1 MSVTP
6 NPNDGEPTVVM
17 PTQEATEASLSD
29 ILRHRAA
36 WRRAR
41 RRRLAL
47 YATVGIG
54 FVLGIGAGWLFFP
67 THDKRVAVTGQT
79 SRDVAPPPVMPPA
92 GPPASPP
99 SPRPPDTPVG
109 PRQMLNEIFEGRDRG
124 LSVTA
129 LVDRGAVR
137 IGSSRPGYVYVLA
150 ASASQSG
157 GGALFAAVLFPR
169 TPDTNNRVR
178 PGQTLRLPDLR
189 WPANAELLAIVSDE
203 RRDIDVL
210 GPLVGKVICGS
221 AGGCSEAYGAAFFP
235 SPGAS
240 SEAARDTARGLVRDP
255 AVQKAAPARP
265 TRPVS
270 RRCSDILE
278 RASLGESL
286 TDEEQAY
293 LRRDC
298 R

>member
-1 MSVTP
+1 MAQSVTP
-6 NPNDGEPTVVM
+6 NPSDGEPTVVM
-17 PTQEATEASLSD
+17 PAQEAMEASLSA
-29 ILRHRAA
+29 ILRRRAA

-54 FVLGIGAGWLFFP
+54 FALGIGVGWFFLP
-67 THDKRVAVTGQT
+67 AHDKHVAVTGPT
-79 SRDVAPPPVMPPA
+79 SRDVAPAPAVPPA
-92 GPPASPP
+92 NPPASPP
-99 SPRPPDTPVG
+99 SPRPPDRPVG
-109 PRQMLNEIFEGRDRG
+109 PRQMLNEIFEGRDRA

-129 LVDRGAVR
+129 SVDRGAVR
-137 IGSSRPGYVYVLA
+137 IGASRPGYVYVLA
-150 ASASQSG
+150 ASASPSD

-178 PGQTLRLPDLR
+178 PGQTLRLPDLK

-221 AGGCSEAYGAAFFP
+221 AGGCSEAYGAAFFE
-235 SPGAS
+235 SAGAS
-240 SEAARDTARGLVRDP
+240 SEATRDTARD
-255 AVQKAAPARP
+255 AVAPKAPAPRP
-265 TRPVS
+265 TRAGS

-286 TDEEQAY
+286 TDDEQAY

>member
-6 NPNDGEPTVVM
+6 NPNDGEPTVAM
-17 PTQEATEASLSD
+17 PAQAVADPALTE
-29 ILRHRAA
+29 ILRRVAA
-36 WRRAR
+36 SRRRR
-41 RRRLAL
+41 RRRLAI
-47 YATVGIG
+47 YIAVGTG
-54 FVLGIGAGWLFFP
+54 FVVGIGAGWFFYP
-67 THDKRVAVTGQT
+67 THDKRLAVTGQT
-79 SRDVAPPPVMPPA
+79 AREVAPAPVIPPA
-92 GPPASPP
+92 TPP
-99 SPRPPDTPVG
+99 SPRPPDKPVG
-109 PRQMLNEIFEGRDRG
+109 PRQMLNEIFEGRDPG

-129 LVDRGAVR
+129 SVDRGGVR

-178 PGQTLRLPDLR
+178 PGQTLRLPDLK

-210 GPLVGKVICGS
+210 GPLVGKVICRS
-221 AGGCSEAYGAAFFP
+221 AGGCSEAYGAAFF
-235 SPGAS
+235 SSAGAP
-240 SEAARDTARGLVRDP
+240 SEAARDTARDAVRDP
-255 AVQKAAPARP
+255 AIRNPPARP
-265 TRPVS
+265 TRQVS

-293 LRRDC
+293 MRRDC